1 MGEAFKNFFVSLWNG
16 FKKDIIY
23 IALIIVMVC
32 WAITS
37 MRACTNQV
45 NENKLLEYNIEALS
59 SEAEQYKG
67 KNGELIEKQQILIG
81 DMNTLKIANEDLY
94 KRLKS
99 MEVKNAEQALRIEGL
114 IRNPRRDTIWQV
126 NNDTIYIDRN
136 INITRNFDFSNRFR
150 TLNGNV
156 FVRDGNLGLNIE
168 NDIISFD
175 YTAAFKDGQLYISS
189 DNPYV
194 QYNNITGIQVPKQR
208 KKRWNLGIYGGFGV
222 HYDIS
227 SKKFGYGPQ
236 IGAGISVGF

>member
-1 MGEAFKNFFVSLWNG
+1 MLESIKSFLLSLWNG

-23 IALIIVMVC
+23 IAVIIIMVC

-37 MRACTNQV
+37 MRSCSNQLHQ
-45 NENKLLEYNIEALS
+45 NELLEHNITAIT

-81 DMNTLKIANEDLY
+81 DMNALKVANEDLY

-114 IRNPRRDTIWQV
+114 IRNPQRDTIWQV

-156 FVRDGNLGLNIE
+156 FVSDGNLGLNIE
-168 NDIISFD
+168 NDIIRFD
-175 YTAAFKDGQLYISS
+175 YTAAFKDGQLYITS

-208 KKRWNLGIYGGFGV
+208 KKRWNIGLYGGFGV
-222 HYDIS
+222 HYDMP
-227 SKKFGYGPQ
+227 SKRFGYGPQ

>member
-37 MRACTNQV
+37 MRSCTNQV
-45 NENKLLEYNIEALS
+45 NENKLLEHNIEALS
-59 SEAEQYKG
+59 SEAELYKG
-67 KNGELIEKQQILIG
+67 KNGELIYQQQILIG
-81 DMNTLKIANEDLY
+81 DMNTLKIANENLY
-94 KRLKS
+94 KRIKS

-114 IRNPRRDTIWQV
+114 IRNPQRDTVWQI

-136 INITRNFDFSNRFR
+136 VNITRNFDFSNKWR

-156 FVRDGNLGLNIE
+156 FLADGNLGLNID
-168 NDIISFD
+168 NDLIKFD
-175 YTAAFKDGQLYISS
+175 YTAVFNDGQLYITS

-227 SKKFGYGPQ
+227 SKRFGYGPQ

>member
-1 MGEAFKNFFVSLWNG
+1 MLESIKSFLLSLWNG

-23 IALIIVMVC
+23 IAVIIIMVC

-37 MRACTNQV
+37 MRYCSNQLHQ
-45 NENKLLEYNIEALS
+45 NELLEHNIEALS

-81 DMNTLKIANEDLY
+81 DMNTLKVANEDLY

-99 MEVKNAEQALRIEGL
+99 MEVKNVEQALRIEGL
-114 IRNPRRDTIWQV
+114 IRNPQRDTVWQV

-136 INITRNFDFSNRFR
+136 INITRNFDFSDRFR

-156 FVRDGNLGLNIE
+156 FVSDGNLGLNIE
-168 NDIISFD
+168 NDIIRFD
-175 YTAAFKDGQLYISS
+175 YTAAFKDGQLYITS

-208 KKRWNLGIYGGFGV
+208 KKRWNIGLYGGFGV
-222 HYDIS
+222 HYDMP
-227 SKKFGYGPQ
+227 SKRFGYGPQ

>member
-37 MRACTNQV
+37 MRTCTNQV
-45 NENKLLEYNIEALS
+45 NENKLLEHNIEALS

-81 DMNTLKIANEDLY
+81 DMNTLKIANENLY
-94 KRLKS
+94 KRIKS

-114 IRNPRRDTIWQV
+114 IRNPQRDTVWQI

-136 INITRNFDFSNRFR
+136 LNITRNFDFSDKWR

-156 FVRDGNLGLNIE
+156 FLADGNLGLNID
-168 NDIISFD
+168 NDLIKFD
-175 YTAAFKDGQLYISS
+175 YTAVFNDGQLYITS

-227 SKKFGYGPQ
+227 SKRFGYGPQ
-236 IGAGISVGF
+236 IGAGVSVGF

>member
-1 MGEAFKNFFVSLWNG
+1 MLESIKSFLLSLWNG

-23 IALIIVMVC
+23 TAVIIVMVC

-45 NENKLLEYNIEALS
+45 NENKLLEHNIEAIT

-67 KNGELIEKQQILIG
+67 KNGELVEKQQILIG
-81 DMNTLKIANEDLY
+81 DMNTLKVTNEDLY

-114 IRNPRRDTIWQV
+114 IRNPQRDTIWQV

-136 INITRNFDFSNRFR
+136 INITRNFDFSNKFR

-156 FVRDGNLGLNIE
+156 FVSDGNLGLNIE
-168 NDIISFD
+168 NDIIRFD
-175 YTAAFKDGQLYISS
+175 YTAAFKDGQLYITS

-208 KKRWNLGIYGGFGV
+208 KKRWNIGIYGGFGI
-222 HYDIS
+222 HYDMP

-236 IGAGISVGF
+236 LGAGVSVGF

>member
-32 WAITS
+32 WAIIS
-37 MRACTNQV
+37 MRSCTNQV
-45 NENKLLEYNIEALS
+45 NENKLLEHNIEALS

-114 IRNPRRDTIWQV
+114 IRNPRRDTVWQV

-168 NDIISFD
+168 KDIISFD

-227 SKKFGYGPQ
+227 SKRFGYGPQ

>member
-37 MRACTNQV
+37 MRSCTNQV
-45 NENKLLEYNIEALS
+45 NENKLLEHNIEALS
-59 SEAEQYKG
+59 SEAELYKG
-67 KNGELIEKQQILIG
+67 KNGELIYQQQILIG
-81 DMNTLKIANEDLY
+81 DMNTLKIANENLY
-94 KRLKS
+94 KRIKS

-114 IRNPRRDTIWQV
+114 IRNPQRDTVWQI

-136 INITRNFDFSNRFR
+136 LNITRNFDFSNKWR

-156 FVRDGNLGLNIE
+156 FLADGNLGLNID
-168 NDIISFD
+168 NDLIRFD
-175 YTAAFKDGQLYISS
+175 YTAVFNDGQLYITS

-227 SKKFGYGPQ
+227 SKRFGYGPQ

>member
-1 MGEAFKNFFVSLWNG
+1 MLESIKSFLLSLWNG

-23 IALIIVMVC
+23 IAVIIIMVC

-37 MRACTNQV
+37 MRSCSNQLHQ
-45 NENKLLEYNIEALS
+45 NELLEHNITAIT

-81 DMNTLKIANEDLY
+81 DMNALKVANEDLY

-114 IRNPRRDTIWQV
+114 IRNPQRDTIWQV

-136 INITRNFDFSNRFR
+136 INITRNFDFSDKFR

-156 FVRDGNLGLNIE
+156 FVSDGNLGLNIE
-168 NDIISFD
+168 NDIIRFD
-175 YTAAFKDGQLYISS
+175 YTAAFKDGQLYITS

-208 KKRWNLGIYGGFGV
+208 KKRWNIGLYGGFGV
-222 HYDIS
+222 HYDMP
-227 SKKFGYGPQ
+227 SKRFGYGPQ
-236 IGAGISVGF
+236 IGAGVSVGF

>member
-37 MRACTNQV
+37 MRSCSNQLQTN
-45 NENKLLEYNIEALS
+45 ELLEHNIEALT
-59 SEAEQYKG
+59 SEAEEYKG
-67 KNGELIEKQQILIG
+67 KNGELIKAQQIY
-81 DMNTLKIANEDLY
+81 IATNKELELLNKDLHN
-94 KRLKS
+94 RLKS

-114 IRNPRRDTIWQV
+114 IRNPQRDTVWQV

-136 INITRNFDFSNRFR
+136 INITRNFDFSNKFR

-168 NDIISFD
+168 NDIIRFD
-175 YTAAFKDGQLYISS
+175 YTAAFKDGQLYITS

-227 SKKFGYGPQ
+227 SKRFGYGPQ

>member
-1 MGEAFKNFFVSLWNG
+1 MLESIKSFLLSLWNG

-23 IALIIVMVC
+23 IAVIIIMVC

-37 MRACTNQV
+37 MRSCSNQLHQ
-45 NENKLLEYNIEALS
+45 NELLEHNIEALS

-81 DMNTLKIANEDLY
+81 DMNTLKVANEDLY

-114 IRNPRRDTIWQV
+114 IRNPQRDTVWQV

-136 INITRNFDFSNRFR
+136 INITRNFDFSDRFR

-156 FVRDGNLGLNIE
+156 FVSDGNLGLNIE
-168 NDIISFD
+168 NDIIRFD
-175 YTAAFKDGQLYISS
+175 YTAAFKDGQLYITS

-208 KKRWNLGIYGGFGV
+208 KKRWNIGLYGGFGV
-222 HYDIS
+222 HYDMP
-227 SKKFGYGPQ
+227 SKRFGYGPQ